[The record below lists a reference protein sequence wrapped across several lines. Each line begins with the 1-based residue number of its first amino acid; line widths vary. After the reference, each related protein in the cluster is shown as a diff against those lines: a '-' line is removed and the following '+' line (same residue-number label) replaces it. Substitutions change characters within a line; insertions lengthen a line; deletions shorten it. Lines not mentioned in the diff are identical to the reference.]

1 MNYIAI
7 DGLFYSKFYY
17 ADTPDYRADTL
28 FYRHKIPVK
37 YGEEFT
43 NDNEK
48 YIIVTCR
55 VRKKYRNAFRKALEE
70 LPNKMALL
78 GHSDYAAFCE
88 QFFTKLE
95 KRRRE
100 EAGRPGSERQKRRDA
115 E

>member
-7 DGLFYSKFYY
+7 DGLLYSKFFY
-17 ADTPDYRADTL
+17 ADSPDYRADSL

-37 YGEEFT
+37 YGEEFI

-55 VRKKYRNAFRKALEE
+55 VRKKYRDTFRKALEE

-78 GHSDYAAFCE
+78 GHNDYAEFCE

-95 KRRRE
+95 KRKQEAASRE
-100 EAGRPGSERQKRRDA
+100 
-115 E
+115 